1 MLRLKT
7 FGGLWIEGREA
18 NGAGPRPRSLAL
30 LAICAAAGA
39 KGVSR
44 ERVLGVLWPE
54 SHPERARHAL
64 SQALYSLKRDAGAE
78 VVVGSTELRLDPGQI
93 SSDVDEFREAAR
105 SNRWADAASL
115 YAGPFLDGF
124 YLNDAPEFE
133 RWIDSERSSLEA
145 DAERVMQAAASTAM
159 SEGRRDDAAEFL
171 RRLTRIN
178 PGNSRFAAQYMEA
191 LAARGDRA
199 GAVAHG
205 KSHLELLHRDFE
217 LDPDAELEQLIARLR
232 ESPPPA
238 IQPATSSASRDAAV
252 PATAQQTAPDLQP
265 AAAIATEPVPG
276 SDFAPPRH
284 QRRGRLVLAAVAL
297 VAVAVFA
304 SLGRG
309 PASLAGGI
317 IRPVLAV
324 GQIRDVGAPDSIALI
339 AADLGARVPPGSVA
353 EVSTRS
359 PVAFH
364 LYEEGLR
371 AFFQFDAV
379 AARRLFQAALH
390 EDSTFAMAAYY
401 TWRAALATGDL
412 DEARLAERSLALAP
426 AAPARDRLLIV
437 THVGSRANDVRTLA
451 SAETLA
457 VRYPNDPEAL
467 VRAGEVTRN
476 LERAVSLLDRSIEL
490 DSTAGL
496 GVAAICRLC
505 EALNVLATRYEWADS
520 DAAVRRTLD
529 RWRAMRPSDAAPWT
543 ILADWVIGFGRT
555 AEANAAT
562 ARAVSLGA
570 HTGGSHLATL
580 VRALRLDDFKT
591 VDDECT
597 QGLATESPAE
607 FADYRWYCTIGMRS
621 EGRYR
626 EALTL
631 VRDGRGPQS
640 RIARRDVPHDPYMP
654 AILDWEMARGIT
666 AADQFLAL
674 ARAGQDGQQTPRS
687 ATWLLTLAA
696 SAFVAAN
703 DTISAR
709 HLVDSIEVTGSRSA
723 FRRDA
728 LLHHFVRGLLYS
740 RAHQDDAAVR
750 EFRAALDSP
759 TFGYTRIN
767 LELGRALL
775 RLHRPH
781 EAIPLLQG
789 ALHGGI
795 EGSGLY
801 ITRTELHELLAQ
813 LFAADGQRDSAAT
826 HYGIVSRA
834 WASGDPFLTTRRDTV
849 ERWLSGEG
857 RPAR

>member
-1 MLRLKT
+1 MLHLKT

-18 NGAGPRPRSLAL
+18 AGVGPRPRSLAL

-44 ERVLGVLWPE
+44 ERVLGILWPE

-64 SQALYSLKRDAGAE
+64 SQALYTLKRDTGAE
-78 VVVGSTELRLDPGQI
+78 VVVGSVELRLDPAQM
-93 SSDVDEFREAAR
+93 SSDVDEFRDAVRSERWAEAA
-105 SNRWADAASL
+105 DL
-115 YAGPFLDGF
+115 YAGPFLDAF

-133 RWIDSERSSLEA
+133 RWTDAERSSLEV
-145 DAERVMQAAASTAM
+145 DAERVMQSAATTATT
-159 SEGRRDDAAEFL
+159 EGRRDEAVEFL

-232 ESPPPA
+232 ESPPAVARQAPPTVEA
-238 IQPATSSASRDAAV
+238 AS
-252 PATAQQTAPDLQP
+252 
-265 AAAIATEPVPG
+265 AIATQPLPE
-276 SDFAPPRH
+276 SDFAPLSH
-284 QRRGRLVLAAVAL
+284 RRRNRLMAAAAALMAAAVL
-297 VAVAVFA
+297 VV
-304 SLGRG
+304 LGRG
-309 PASLAGGI
+309 STS
-317 IRPVLAV
+317 LAV
-324 GQIRDVGAPDSIALI
+324 GQIHAI
-339 AADLGARVPPGSVA
+339 GARDSAGA

-371 AFFQFDAV
+371 AFFQLDAV

-401 TWRAALATGDL
+401 TWRSALVTGEP
-412 DEARLAERSLALAP
+412 DEARLAERALALAP

-457 VRYPNDPEAL
+457 ARYPNDPEAL
-467 VRAGEVTRN
+467 VRAGEVTRD
-476 LERAVSLLDRSIEL
+476 LSRAISLLDRSIEL
-490 DSTAGL
+490 DSAAGL
-496 GVAAICRLC
+496 GAAAICRSC
-505 EALNVLATRYEWADS
+505 EALSLVATRYEWADS

-543 ILADWVIGFGRT
+543 ALADWATGFGRT

-562 ARAVSLGA
+562 ARAASLGA
-570 HTGGSHLATL
+570 RIDRSHLATL
-580 VRALRLDDFKT
+580 IRALRLDDFKAI
-591 VDDECT
+591 DDECAN
-597 QGLATESPAE
+597 GLASESASE
-607 FADYRWYCTIGMRS
+607 FADYRWYCTIGLRS

-626 EALTL
+626 EALAL
-631 VRDGRGPQS
+631 VREGRAPQA
-640 RIARRDVPHDPYMP
+640 RFARRDIPHDPYMP
-654 AILDWEMARGIT
+654 AILDFEMARGNT

-687 ATWLLTLAA
+687 ATWLLTLTAT
-696 SAFVAAN
+696 AFVAAG
-703 DTISAR
+703 DTLSAR
-709 HLVDSIEVTGSRSA
+709 HLVDSIEVTGSRSL

-728 LLHHFVRGLLYS
+728 LLHHFVRGLIYA
-740 RAHQDDAAVR
+740 RARQDEAAVR

-767 LELGRALL
+767 AELGSALL
-775 RLHRPH
+775 RLHRPR
-781 EAIPLLQG
+781 EGISTLQA

-801 ITRTELHELLAQ
+801 ITRTDLHELLAQ
-813 LFAADGQRDSAAT
+813 LFDAGGQRDSAAV
-826 HYGIVSRA
+826 HFGIVDRA
-834 WASGDPFLTTRRDTV
+834 WASADPFLTMRRDTV
-849 ERWLSGEG
+849 ERWLAREG
-857 RPAR
+857 RRPAQ